1 MASDV
6 YLRERVRE
14 ISKRSTPLLHDLYNS
29 LTLRCPF
36 LCNSA
41 ASVALP
47 FGPGVNAIIGAEV
60 GGSLVLSGLNGGL
73 AILDLNEGIIDYLSS
88 LADRIPLW
96 KASWPLAL
104 AAVFIWLLTRL
115 DKDARR
121 HVELRRHLWES
132 TSTYE
137 SEFRKVKSRG
147 LLGFLIFIGFFLV
160 GAMVIVSAHV
170 LVP

>member
-1 MASDV
+1 M
-6 YLRERVRE
+6 
-14 ISKRSTPLLHDLYNS
+14 
-29 LTLRCPF
+29 
-36 LCNSA
+36 
-41 ASVALP
+41 
-47 FGPGVNAIIGAEV
+47 
-60 GGSLVLSGLNGGL
+60 GSLVLLGLNEGL

-132 TSTYE
+132 TSTHE
-137 SEFRKVKSRG
+137 SEFRKVKSQG
-147 LLGFLIFIGFFLV
+147 L
-160 GAMVIVSAHV
+160 
-170 LVP
+170 